1 MSKAFGGRIV
11 VHHERSQVRRTTA
24 WRRPTADGTLESD
37 RRAAETAL
45 PEAAETGHDGA
56 DEACGTDPSAL
67 VAGQLYRRVS
77 GRDEQARPV
86 SAEELAGLN
95 DPMATEFFHKSVF
108 PMTVHE
114 LLSGLPGTVAASRRV
129 YLVGEAGQIAPDTA
143 PGLHRDLRFAITVA
157 VRAGQPDLLISTQAG
172 GDQAAAFLQVAAWD
186 PEAKVFNFYMRLGP
200 AWVWAGNSWDALEP
214 DSRGKGCFDSHVN
227 GSAVMKELR
236 IPWINWQSERATI
249 RLADDDPLRRDPLYQ
264 QVTGAQK
271 LELTVR
277 SLVTRWT
284 AARLAAVTANGV
296 VEHPDRLLR
305 HLFTT
310 TTVNLA
316 STDRQSSV
324 ITPESSDLVL
334 PMGFWLN
341 QDVLLDDLGL
351 TTRAAPPAVPAARYR
366 ASLTRFGFRLE
377 ERAED
382 GGIAFRRPGDT
393 FFAFVV
399 PEAAHEDNEVVR
411 QMIRNGLL
419 SAKFAAC
426 VLMVDFPNPVFSLPR
441 AHLMRY
447 APTVATEPS
456 ALCDRMAL
464 AITDA
469 ARDLPADSPEGRFAA
484 HWQVPDDAW
493 RAVFGQR
500 VDAYLRTAAARVRT
514 EDGFDDCVRLA
525 ESRRRRFRAMRLN
538 EFQLTL
544 PVTDISADVPP
555 LAMREDATTVPLP

>member
-1 MSKAFGGRIV
+1 MAV
-11 VHHERSQVRRTTA
+11 
-24 WRRPTADGTLESD
+24 ES
-37 RRAAETAL
+37 
-45 PEAAETGHDGA
+45 
-56 DEACGTDPSAL
+56 CGTDPSAL
-67 VAGQLYRRVS
+67 NSGQLYRRVN
-77 GRDEQARPV
+77 GRDSRAQSV
-86 SAEELAGLN
+86 SEEELAGLS
-95 DPMATEFFHKSVF
+95 DPMAAEFFHKNRF
-108 PMTVHE
+108 PLTVQE
-114 LLSGLPGTVAASRRV
+114 LLSGLPEAAAASRRV
-129 YLVGEAGQIAPDTA
+129 YLVGEAGQIAPDTS

-157 VRAGQPDLLISTQAG
+157 VRDGRPDLLVSTQAG
-172 GDQAAAFLQVAAWD
+172 GDQVTAFLQVAAWD
-186 PEAKVFNFYMRLGP
+186 PGAKVFNFYMRIGR
-200 AWVWAGNSWDALEP
+200 AWIWAGNSWDALEP

-236 IPWINWQSERATI
+236 IPWLNWQSERATI

-284 AARLAAVTANGV
+284 AARLAEVTANGV

-324 ITPESSDLVL
+324 IAPGSTDLVL

-351 TTRAAPPAVPAARYR
+351 VTQAAPPTAPAARYCS
-366 ASLTRFGFRLE
+366 SLARFRFRLE
-377 ERAED
+377 ERSGD
-382 GGIAFRRPGDT
+382 GGVVFRRPGDT

-411 QMIRNGLL
+411 QMIRHGLL

-426 VLMVDFPNPVFSLPR
+426 VMMVDFPNPVFSLPR
-441 AHLMRY
+441 ARLMRY
-447 APTVATEPS
+447 APTAATHPS
-456 ALCDRMAL
+456 ALCDRTAL
-464 AITDA
+464 AVTDA
-469 ARDLPADSPEGRFAA
+469 ARALPADSPEGRFAA

-493 RAVFGQR
+493 RTLFGQR
-500 VDAYLRTAAARVRT
+500 VDAYLRRAAAQART
-514 EDGFDDCVRLA
+514 EDGFDDYVRLA
-525 ESRRRRFRAMRLN
+525 ESRRRQLRAMKLH

-544 PVTDISADVPP
+544 PVTDIPADAPP
-555 LAMREDATTVPLP
+555 SAMREDATVVPVP

>member
-1 MSKAFGGRIV
+1 M
-11 VHHERSQVRRTTA
+11 HHERSQVRRATA
-24 WRRPTADGTLESD
+24 WRRPIAGGTLEGD
-37 RRAAETAL
+37 RGAAEKAL
-45 PEAAETGHDGA
+45 PGAAETGHDVA

-77 GRDEQARPV
+77 GRDERARPV

-95 DPMATEFFHKSVF
+95 DPMATGFFHESVF
-108 PMTVHE
+108 PMTVQE

-143 PGLHRDLRFAITVA
+143 PGLRRDLRFAITVA

-172 GDQAAAFLQVAAWD
+172 GDQVAAFLQVAAWD

-310 TTVNLA
+310 TTVNLT

-351 TTRAAPPAVPAARYR
+351 MARAAPPTVPAARYH

-426 VLMVDFPNPVFSLPR
+426 VLMVDFPNPVFSPSR

-469 ARDLPADSPEGRFAA
+469 ARTLPADSPEGRFAA

-500 VDAYLRTAAARVRT
+500 VDTYVRTAAARVRT
-514 EDGFDDCVRLA
+514 EDGFDDYVRLA
-525 ESRRRRFRAMRLN
+525 ESRRRWFRAMRLN

-544 PVTDISADVPP
+544 PVTDISADAPP
-555 LAMREDATTVPLP
+555 LAMCEDATTVPLP

>member
-1 MSKAFGGRIV
+1 MCN
-11 VHHERSQVRRTTA
+11 ERSQVRRATA
-24 WRRPTADGTLESD
+24 WRQPTVDGTLEGD
-37 RRAAETAL
+37 RRAVEKVVL
-45 PEAAETGHDGA
+45 EAAEAEHDLV
-56 DEACGTDPSAL
+56 DEGCGTDPSTL
-67 VAGQLYRRVS
+67 RAGQLYRRVS
-77 GRDEQARPV
+77 GRDDRAQPV
-86 SAEELAGLN
+86 SEEELAGLS
-95 DPMATEFFHKSVF
+95 DPMAAEFFRENRF
-108 PMTVHE
+108 PVTVQE
-114 LLSGLPGTVAASRRV
+114 LLSGLPEAAAASRRV
-129 YLVGEAGQIAPDTA
+129 YLVSEAGQIAPDTS
-143 PGLHRDLRFAITVA
+143 PGLHRDMRFAITVA
-157 VRAGQPDLLISTQAG
+157 VRAGQADLLISTQAG
-172 GDQAAAFLQVAAWD
+172 GDQITAFLQVAAWD
-186 PEAKVFNFYMRLGP
+186 PDAKVFNFYMRIGP
-200 AWVWAGNSWDALEP
+200 TWVWAGNSWDALEP

-236 IPWINWQSERATI
+236 IPWLNWQSERATV
-249 RLADDDPLRRDPLYQ
+249 RLADNDPLRRDPLYQ

-284 AARLAAVTANGV
+284 AARLAEVTANGV
-296 VEHPDRLLR
+296 VEHPDRLFR

-316 STDRQSSV
+316 GTDRQSSIV
-324 ITPESSDLVL
+324 TPESTDLVL

-351 TTRAAPPAVPAARYR
+351 VTQAAPPTAPAARYC
-366 ASLTRFGFRLE
+366 ASLARFGFRLE

-382 GGIAFRRPGDT
+382 GSIAFRRPGDT

-411 QMIRNGLL
+411 QMIRHGLL

-447 APTVATEPS
+447 TPTAATKLS
-456 ALCDRMAL
+456 ALCDQMAL

-469 ARDLPADSPEGRFAA
+469 ARTLPADSPEGLFAA
-484 HWQVPDDAW
+484 HWRVPDDAW
-493 RAVFGQR
+493 QAVFGQR
-500 VDAYLRTAAARVRT
+500 VDAYVRKAAARART
-514 EDGFDDCVRLA
+514 EDGFDDYVRLA
-525 ESRRRRFRAMRLN
+525 ESRRRQFRAMKLN

-544 PVTDISADVPP
+544 PVTDIPADAPP
-555 LAMREDATTVPLP
+555 LAMREDATAVPLP